1 MLPVTKELLEI
12 PLKKPVEISDPV
24 QALRMDIHAEPG
36 VGQER
41 PASGSGFLVTSVN
54 GDNSLEITERLSLKQ
69 SRALATRS
77 APL

>member
-24 QALRMDIHAEPG
+24 QALGMDMDAESG

-41 PASGSGFLVTSVN
+41 PAGGGGHL
-54 GDNSLEITERLSLKQ
+54 RQ
-69 SRALATRS
+69 RR
-77 APL
+77 